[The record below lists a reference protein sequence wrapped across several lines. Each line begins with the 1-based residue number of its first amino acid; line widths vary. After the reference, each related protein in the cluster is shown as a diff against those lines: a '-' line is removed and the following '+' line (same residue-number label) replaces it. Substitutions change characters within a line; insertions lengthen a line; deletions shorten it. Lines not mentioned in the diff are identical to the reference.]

1 MLMTKH
7 IETPH
12 LNIAYEETGDPNGR
26 PIVLV
31 HGWPDDVRCWD
42 RITPELVDHGYRVLA
57 PYLRGCSPTTFRST
71 DTVKSGAIAALG
83 QDLADF
89 IERLDLNEVLVVG
102 YDWGARAGYV
112 VGALFSE
119 RLRGLV
125 ALSAGYATS
134 KPVHEMSYNLAKA
147 YWYEWLV
154 ATKQGR
160 EAMEKD
166 RRRLCRYLW
175 QTWSPGW
182 EFTEAE
188 FAATASSW
196 DNDDWTPISIHAYLQ
211 RWGEAAGAP
220 EHEQLEKRLLENP
233 PIQVPTVMLQGAD
246 DADNFPETSAD
257 KDRFFINGY
266 ERRTLPGVGH
276 FIPREAPEEVLSAI
290 RQLSSKTTARDGGHS

>member
-1 MLMTKH
+1 MLMTKY
-7 IETPH
+7 IKTPH
-12 LNIAYEETGDPNGR
+12 LNLAYEEAGDRRGK

-42 RITPELVDHGYRVLA
+42 KITPELAGSGYRVLA
-57 PYLRGCSPTTFRST
+57 PYLRGCTPTTIHSAGTMR
-71 DTVKSGAIAALG
+71 SGAIAALG

-89 IERLDLNEVLVVG
+89 IDGLELRDVLVVG

-119 RLRGLV
+119 RVCGLL
-125 ALSAGYATS
+125 AMAAGYATS
-134 KPVHEMSYNLAKA
+134 KPVGEMSYDLAKA

-160 EAMEKD
+160 EAMDKD

-182 EFTEAE
+182 TFDDAE
-188 FAATASSW
+188 FEATAASW
-196 DNDDWTPISIHAYLQ
+196 ENGDWAPISIHAYLQ

-220 EHEQLEKRLLENP
+220 EHEELEKKLLENP
-233 PIQVPTVMLQGAD
+233 PVRVPTIMLQGAD
-246 DADNFPETSAD
+246 DADNFPETSED
-257 KDRFFINGY
+257 KEQYFASSYQRVV
-266 ERRTLPGVGH
+266 LPGVGH
-276 FIPREAPEEVLSAI
+276 FIPREAPHAVLTAI
-290 RQLSSKTTARDGGHS
+290 RQLLSDAAASDVRRS